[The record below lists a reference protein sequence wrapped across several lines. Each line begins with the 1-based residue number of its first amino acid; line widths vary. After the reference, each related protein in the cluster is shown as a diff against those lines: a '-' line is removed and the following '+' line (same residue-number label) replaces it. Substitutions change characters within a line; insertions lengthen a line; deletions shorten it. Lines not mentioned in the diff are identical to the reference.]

1 MIQVILIEPANSGN
15 VGAIARA
22 MANFELS
29 SLVLINPRCNHRSQ
43 TARNRAK
50 NSQDILKHAK
60 VATFSYLKKLDYV
73 IGTTAKLG
81 TDYNIMRVPL
91 TPDKLSGMIK
101 GKENLK
107 IGILFGREAN
117 GLTNEEVRMCDF
129 IVNIP
134 SSEKY
139 RALNISHAATI
150 IFYELFKEKGSLLY
164 DRYKLAAREEKDLIL
179 KLINKI
185 IAGANYAIEEKRETQ
200 RKVWQRLVGKSFM
213 TKREAYALIGF
224 LKKIEEKRL

>member
-1 MIQVILIEPANSGN
+1 MITVILIEPRNSGN

-29 SLVLINPRCNHRSQ
+29 SLVLINPKCNHQSQ

-50 NSQDILKHAK
+50 NAQDILRNAK
-60 VATFSYLKKLDYV
+60 VVSFSFLKKLDYV

-81 TDYNIMRVPL
+81 TDYNIPRVPL

-101 GKENLK
+101 DNVK
-107 IGILFGREAN
+107 IGLLFGREAC

-139 RALNISHAATI
+139 RALNISHAAAI
-150 IFYELFKEKGSLLY
+150 IFYELFKQKGSRLY
-164 DRYKLAAREEKDLIL
+164 ERYKPAAREEKELIL

-185 IAGANYAIEEKRETQ
+185 ITGANYATEGKRETQ
-200 RKVWQRLVGKSFM
+200 RKVWQRLIGKSFL

-224 LKKIEEKRL
+224 LKKLA